1 MPTPAND
8 HAPLEVA
15 CPQCSKPVVWSPESA
30 YRPFCSKRC
39 QLLDLGA
46 WAEESHRISG
56 ESAMD
61 EADLDALLAQADR
74 DAPLS

>member
-1 MPTPAND
+1 MPSPTK
-8 HAPLEVA
+8 APLEVA
-15 CPQCSKPVVWSPESA
+15 CPQCSKKVPWVPESSF
-30 YRPFCSKRC
+30 RPFCSKRC

-46 WAEESHRISG
+46 WAEESHRIAG

-61 EADLDALLAQADR
+61 EADLDRLLANADR

>member
-8 HAPLEVA
+8 APLEVA